1 MKPGIGKWFASC
13 ARCASHLVRMGL
25 TEVVPFPSA
34 HSVAAPAQLSVWL
47 YSPHPFI
54 LMSTKLPPAACLLLP
69 CLPRPCA
76 CLSVSKWPLLLAFLL
91 SLLAS
96 QPLVPRAFLES
107 PSILLEDLC
116 RGYAWSE
123 HGHTLL
129 AEDREIVMYRANT
142 GTRLLPLLV
151 SLP

>member
-34 HSVAAPAQLSVWL
+34 HSCGCTCSALCLALLSPSL
-47 YSPHPFI
+47 HPDVHRAT
-54 LMSTKLPPAACLLLP
+54 SCLLLP

-76 CLSVSKWPLLLAFLL
+76 CLSVFSKWPLLLAFLL